1 MSLDV
6 LRVPDVYLIHHM
18 KRSGGHAVIYWLAK
32 NFPRAVF
39 VNNENPVQ
47 PILEGRRSFPDGR
60 LPYEDWV
67 RKKER
72 SPDYANVLA
81 DASTVLVSLEDH
93 ELRVRPFSHPA
104 IETIV
109 IVRRPQNLFA
119 SRIRKSSHTHL
130 LAYSLDNPEL
140 IGRAV
145 RIFKEHARAALG
157 LADAA
162 TPLQSIFYD
171 AWLISAHYRAT
182 LAQQF
187 GLDEWSD
194 PSAKLT
200 TEGGGSSFGE
210 THVDRAAL
218 VRRAELLGEA
228 ESTVLE
234 RIMSDPEMSELSR
247 RMDER
252 IAEASELR
260 TGASLLQSAPSNR

>member
-1 MSLDV
+1 MSLDP

-47 PILEGRRSFPDGR
+47 PILEGRRSLPDGR

-72 SPDYANVLA
+72 SPDYANVA

-157 LADAA
+157 LAEAA

-194 PSAKLT
+194 PSAELT

-234 RIMSDPEMSELSR
+234 RIMSDQEMIDLSCR
-247 RMDER
+247 IEER
-252 IAEASELR
+252 IAEISAPR
-260 TGASLLQSAPSNR
+260 AGAPPLHPAPSNR

>member
-1 MSLDV
+1 MSLDP

-47 PILEGRRSFPDGR
+47 PILEGRRSLPDGR

-72 SPDYANVLA
+72 SPDYANVA

-104 IETIV
+104 IGTIV

-157 LADAA
+157 LAEAA

-194 PSAKLT
+194 PSAELT

-218 VRRAELLGEA
+218 VRRAELLGEV

-234 RIMSDPEMSELSR
+234 RIMSDEEMIDLSCR
-247 RMDER
+247 IEER
-252 IAEASELR
+252 IAEISAPR
-260 TGASLLQSAPSNR
+260 AGAPPLHPAPSNR

>member
-1 MSLDV
+1 MSLDP

-47 PILEGRRSFPDGR
+47 PILEGRRSLPDGR

-72 SPDYANVLA
+72 SPDYANVA

-194 PSAKLT
+194 PSAELT

-234 RIMSDPEMSELSR
+234 RIMSDQEMIDLSCR
-247 RMDER
+247 IEER
-252 IAEASELR
+252 IAEISVPRA
-260 TGASLLQSAPSNR
+260 GAPPLHPAPSNR

>member
-1 MSLDV
+1 MSLDP

-18 KRSGGHAVIYWLAK
+18 KRSGGHAVLYWLAK

-47 PILEGRRSFPDGR
+47 PILEGRRSLPDGR

-72 SPDYANVLA
+72 SPDYANVA

-130 LAYSLDNPEL
+130 LAYSLDKPEL

-162 TPLQSIFYD
+162 APLQSIFYD

-187 GLDEWSD
+187 GFDEWSD
-194 PSAKLT
+194 PSAELT

-234 RIMSDPEMSELSR
+234 RIMSDQEMIDLSCR
-247 RMDER
+247 IEER
-252 IAEASELR
+252 IAEISAPR
-260 TGASLLQSAPSNR
+260 AGAPPLHPAPSNR

>member
-1 MSLDV
+1 MSLDP

-47 PILEGRRSFPDGR
+47 PILEGRRSLPDGR

-72 SPDYANVLA
+72 SPDYANVA

-130 LAYSLDNPEL
+130 LAYSLDKPEL

-157 LADAA
+157 LAEAA

-194 PSAKLT
+194 PSAELT

-218 VRRAELLGEA
+218 VRRAELLGEV

-234 RIMSDPEMSELSR
+234 RIMSDEEMIDLSCR
-247 RMDER
+247 IEER
-252 IAEASELR
+252 IAEISAPR
-260 TGASLLQSAPSNR
+260 AGAPPLHPAPSNR

>member
-1 MSLDV
+1 MSLDP

-32 NFPRAVF
+32 SFPRAVF

-47 PILEGRRSFPDGR
+47 PILEGRRSLPDGR

-72 SPDYANVLA
+72 SPDYANVA

-157 LADAA
+157 LAEAA

-194 PSAKLT
+194 PSAELT

-228 ESTVLE
+228 EGTVLE
-234 RIMSDPEMSELSR
+234 RIMSDLEMIDLSCR
-247 RMDER
+247 IEER
-252 IAEASELR
+252 IAEISAPR
-260 TGASLLQSAPSNR
+260 AGAPPLHPAPSNR

>member
-47 PILEGRRSFPDGR
+47 PILEGRRSLPDGR

-72 SPDYANVLA
+72 SPDYANVA

-130 LAYSLDNPEL
+130 LAYSLDKPEL

-162 TPLQSIFYD
+162 APLQSIFYD

-187 GLDEWSD
+187 GFDEWSD
-194 PSAKLT
+194 PSAELT

-228 ESTVLE
+228 EGTVLE
-234 RIMSDPEMSELSR
+234 RIMSDEEMIDLSCR
-247 RMDER
+247 IEER
-252 IAEASELR
+252 IAEISAPR
-260 TGASLLQSAPSNR
+260 AGAPPLHPAPSNR

>member
-1 MSLDV
+1 MSLDP

-47 PILEGRRSFPDGR
+47 PILEGRRSLPDGR

-72 SPDYANVLA
+72 SPDYANVA

-157 LADAA
+157 LAEAA

-194 PSAKLT
+194 PSAELT

-218 VRRAELLGEA
+218 VRRAELLGEV

-234 RIMSDPEMSELSR
+234 RIMSDEEMIDLSCR
-247 RMDER
+247 IEER
-252 IAEASELR
+252 IAEISAPR
-260 TGASLLQSAPSNR
+260 AGAPPLHPAPSNR

>member
-1 MSLDV
+1 MSLETARMQ
-6 LRVPDVYLIHHM
+6 RVYFLHHM
-18 KRSGGHAVIYWLAK
+18 KRSGGHAVLYWLAK

-47 PILEGRRSFPDGR
+47 PILEGRRSLPDGR

-72 SPDYANVLA
+72 SPDCANVLA

-194 PSAKLT
+194 PSAELT

-234 RIMSDPEMSELSR
+234 RIMSDQEMIDLSCR
-247 RMDER
+247 IEER
-252 IAEASELR
+252 IAEISAPR
-260 TGASLLQSAPSNR
+260 AGAPPLHPAPSNR

>member
-1 MSLDV
+1 MSLDP

-47 PILEGRRSFPDGR
+47 PILEGRRSLPDGR

-72 SPDYANVLA
+72 SPGYANVLA

-104 IETIV
+104 IGTIV

-157 LADAA
+157 LAEAA

-194 PSAKLT
+194 PSAELT

-234 RIMSDPEMSELSR
+234 RIMSDQEMIDLSCR
-247 RMDER
+247 IEER
-252 IAEASELR
+252 IAEISAPR
-260 TGASLLQSAPSNR
+260 AGAPPLHPAPSNR